1 MVTGH
6 GQATVADYMS
16 TKMLTMDSRSGLLD
30 VAKKMM
36 EANVSSIAITDDR
49 SGIIGILTERD
60 IVRAIAK
67 SIPLNGVTAGSL
79 MSKPIMS
86 VERCSS
92 VEDAAGVLIQRRV
105 RHLLVQDAVKN
116 EFIGMI
122 TATDLVKYL
131 KKNLAKEEIAASE
144 VWELFF

>member
-1 MVTGH
+1 
-6 GQATVADYMS
+6 MS

>member
-16 TKMLTMDSRSGLLD
+16 TKMLTMDNRSGLLD
-30 VAKKMM
+30 VAKKMV
-36 EANVSSIAITDDR
+36 ESNVSSIAITNDK

-60 IVRAIAK
+60 IVKAIAK

-79 MSKPIMS
+79 MSQPIMS
-86 VERCSS
+86 VERDSS
-92 VEDAAGVLIQRRV
+92 VEDAARVMIQRRV
-105 RHLLVQDAVKN
+105 RHLLVQDAVNSK
-116 EFIGMI
+116 FIGII
-122 TATDLVKYL
+122 TATDLAKYL
-131 KKNLAKEEIAASE
+131 KKNLANEEIAASE